1 MLDARLGSG
10 PVSAPARRERSTRQ
24 QWAAP
29 GGSHDKL
36 IGLLSFALPV
46 GVGVLAAFLVMA
58 PIYSGG
64 DVSFVLDKNEVEVA
78 KERMKIQAAQYRGQ
92 DAKGQPFTLDAGS
105 AVQRTSAEPV
115 VELND
120 LNARIRLSDG
130 PARLTAGNG
139 RYDMDNEQVQV
150 DGPVRFDAANGYRL
164 DTHDALVDLKTRRLV
179 GSGAVTGNVRQ
190 GSFSANHLR
199 ADLEGRTVLLDGNAR
214 LRIQP
219 RGPR

>member
-1 MLDARLGSG
+1 MLEAL
-10 PVSAPARRERSTRQ
+10 PVPAPAPRERTARQ
-24 QWAAP
+24 RWAAP
-29 GGSHDKL
+29 GGRHDRL
-36 IGLLSFALPV
+36 IGTLSFALPV

-64 DVSFVLDKNEVEVA
+64 DVSFVLDKNKVEVA

-105 AVQRTSAEPV
+105 AVQRSSAEPV
-115 VELND
+115 VELNS
-120 LNARIRLSDG
+120 LNARIQLSDG
-130 PARLTAGNG
+130 PAQLRAERG

-150 DGPVRFDAANGYRL
+150 EGPIRFEAANGYRL
-164 DTHDALVDLKTRRLV
+164 DTTNALVDLKTRRLAS
-179 GSGAVTGNVRQ
+179 GGAVTGQVRQ
-190 GSFSANHLR
+190 GSFSANRLR
-199 ADLEGRTVLLDGNAR
+199 ADLESRTVTLAGNAR